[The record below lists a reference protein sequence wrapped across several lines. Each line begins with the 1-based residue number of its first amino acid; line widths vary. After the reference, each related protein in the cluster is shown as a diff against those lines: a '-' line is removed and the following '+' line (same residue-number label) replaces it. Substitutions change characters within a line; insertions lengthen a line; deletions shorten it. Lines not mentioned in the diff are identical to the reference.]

1 MDREGIFRTLFIL
14 ASIAMISIQFYYQ
27 SKVIRDKRVIEIK
40 EDSVSLV
47 AGSIAALT
55 TIVFGVEY
63 MFFPGYF
70 SFAYVLHY
78 PDWIRWLGG
87 IILAVGIS
95 LLSISHHHLG
105 KSFHSLMVSKENQ
118 VLVETGPYRWIRH
131 PIYMAFLM
139 NYLGGGLLSS
149 NLVLTAVPITMYA
162 VLVAI
167 RMVKEEK
174 VMEEKFG
181 QKYIEYEG
189 RTGRLLPRIKRGA

>member
-1 MDREGIFRTLFIL
+1 M
-14 ASIAMISIQFYYQ
+14 
-27 SKVIRDKRVIEIK
+27 IEIK